1 MIGDTKGGF
10 YISQIKQVQ
19 GRIFEKL
26 LKDNGIEDFN
36 GANGRILFV
45 LWQEDNLTISQLGER
60 TSLAKTTLTSMLD
73 RMEDKGNIKRNFDPN
88 DRRQIRITLTAKAK
102 ALDESYKAVS
112 AQMNELFYKGFSD
125 EEITRLDRTLERVLR
140 NLKEHEE

>member
-1 MIGDTKGGF
+1 MTGDTRGGF
-10 YISQIKQVQ
+10 LTSQIKQVQ
-19 GRIFEKL
+19 SRIFEKL
-26 LKDNGIEDFN
+26 LKENGIDDFN
-36 GANGRILFV
+36 GAHGRILFV

-73 RMEDKGNIKRNFDPN
+73 RMEEKGNIKRNFDLN
-88 DRRQIRITLTAKAK
+88 DRRQIRITLTEKAK
-102 ALDESYKAVS
+102 ALDVSYKAVS

-125 EEITRLDRTLERVLR
+125 DEIIHFERMLERVLK